1 MHQNTDLRGP
11 LTPEDLGQ
19 LIILSAKYGYILG
32 APEQNA
38 AVGIELS
45 VA

>member
-19 LIILSAKYGYILG
+19 LITLSAKYGYILG
-32 APEQNA
+32 TPEQNA